1 MRLVAIALAFVVGL
15 SVAACHAGDPAADN
29 LKAAQGFL
37 ILNGKQPD
45 VITLP
50 SGLEYKVVHSGPVEG
65 AHPGPGDEMKVNYE
79 GKLLN
84 GMVFDSSFAR
94 GEPADLPLDGLVPGW
109 MQALPMMRPGDECPA
124 GARLWRARRRR
135 HPAQQPA
142 DLPHPAAGR
151 AAAPRGHGVRPRPAH
166 EEARA

>member
-109 MQALPMMRPGDECPA
+109 MQALPMMRPGDEWIIYVPPA
-124 GARLWRARRRR
+124 LGYGEHGAVGIPPNSLLIFRIQLLGVL
-135 HPAQQPA
+135 Q
-142 DLPHPAAGR
+142 HPAAMG
-151 AAAPRGHGVRPRPAH
+151 
-166 EEARA
+166 

>member
-109 MQALPMMRPGDECPA
+109 MQALPMMRPGDEWILYVPPA
-124 GARLWRARRRR
+124 LGYGEHGAAGIPPNSLLIFRIQLLGVL
-135 HPAQQPA
+135 Q
-142 DLPHPAAGR
+142 HPAAMG
-151 AAAPRGHGVRPRPAH
+151 
-166 EEARA
+166 

>member
-1 MRLVAIALAFVVGL
+1 
-15 SVAACHAGDPAADN
+15 VAACHAGDPAADN

-109 MQALPMMRPGDECPA
+109 MQALPMMRPGDEWILYVPPA
-124 GARLWRARRRR
+124 LGYGEHGAVGIPPNSLLIFRIQLLGVL
-135 HPAQQPA
+135 Q
-142 DLPHPAAGR
+142 HPAAMG
-151 AAAPRGHGVRPRPAH
+151 
-166 EEARA
+166 